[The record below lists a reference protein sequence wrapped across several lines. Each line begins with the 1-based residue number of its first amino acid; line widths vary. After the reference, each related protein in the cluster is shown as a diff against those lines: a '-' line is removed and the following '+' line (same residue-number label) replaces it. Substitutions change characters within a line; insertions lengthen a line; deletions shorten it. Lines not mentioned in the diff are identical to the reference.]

1 MNGVLRAELLSTRK
15 RPGVWIVG
23 GAWAGL
29 ALAFGMVVPYI
40 VWLAIRNRPVGS
52 SGDPE
57 QLIGGL
63 LPDKF
68 LSATVD
74 LYPMFGSAL
83 MLILGAVLVG
93 GEYRWGTWGTLLV
106 QGPGR
111 SAAVLGKAA
120 ATAVTVL
127 CVTVLVL
134 GASAGASGLVATL
147 TGRPAHWPA
156 ATALLGGIGAV
167 WLISMAAASLGIL
180 LAILLRGTGAA
191 IGVGLLWLLAVEN
204 LVSGLAGTLPALK
217 WLQRLLIGPSAGS
230 LATAL
235 DPSGK
240 PNTSIPG
247 VVSVSGPLTAS
258 LVLAGYVVVC
268 LGLSTVLVS
277 RRDVT

>member
-29 ALAFGMVVPYI
+29 AVAFGMVVPYV
-40 VWLAIRNRPVGS
+40 VWLAVRNRPTGA

-57 QLIGGL
+57 KLINGL

-68 LSATVD
+68 LSGTVD

-93 GEYRWGTWGTLLV
+93 GEHRWGTWSTLLV

-111 SAAVLGKAA
+111 ASAVLGKAGA
-120 ATAVTVL
+120 AAAAAL
-127 CVTVLVL
+127 CISVVVLV
-134 GASAGASGLVATL
+134 ASAGASALVAAL
-147 TGRPAHWPA
+147 TGRPAHWQDA
-156 ATALLGGIGAV
+156 MTLLAGIGAV
-167 WLISMAAASLGIL
+167 WLISMAATSLGIFL
-180 LAILLRGTGAA
+180 SILLRGTGPA

-204 LVSGLAGTLPALK
+204 LVSGLAGTLPGLK
-217 WLQRLLIGPSAGS
+217 AVQGLLIGPSAGS

-235 DPSGK
+235 DPSGE

-247 VVSVSGPLTAS
+247 VVSVSGPLAAS
-258 LVLAGYVVVC
+258 VVLAAYVVVC
-268 LGLSTVLVS
+268 LSLSALLVS